1 MITTYT
7 NNSIGLDISD
17 ISDISYIINYDLPNS
32 MNDYVN
38 SLKRVCALGT
48 VLSFISPQENIKNL

>member
-17 ISDISYIINYDLPNS
+17 ISHIINYDLPNS